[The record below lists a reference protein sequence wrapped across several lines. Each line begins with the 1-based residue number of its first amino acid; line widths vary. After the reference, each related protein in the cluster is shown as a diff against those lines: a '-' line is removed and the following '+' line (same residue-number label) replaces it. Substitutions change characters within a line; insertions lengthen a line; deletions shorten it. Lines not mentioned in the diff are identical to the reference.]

1 MDYDSRTKSIGL
13 TERKGWSII
22 EKHGGRLYRC
32 YKEQKPAKNRKSN
45 NKIETKALA
54 LTPMLEVNRRIRG
67 VVSQAGWRGARGDCV
82 ASLAK
87 PAAPLRARDEDS
99 DYSFYLRLRAGENR

>member
-54 LTPMLEVNRRIRG
+54 LTPMLESVG
-67 VVSQAGWRGARGDCV
+67 GGFETAKV
-82 ASLAK
+82 AVHKQQST
-87 PAAPLRARDEDS
+87 
-99 DYSFYLRLRAGENR
+99 